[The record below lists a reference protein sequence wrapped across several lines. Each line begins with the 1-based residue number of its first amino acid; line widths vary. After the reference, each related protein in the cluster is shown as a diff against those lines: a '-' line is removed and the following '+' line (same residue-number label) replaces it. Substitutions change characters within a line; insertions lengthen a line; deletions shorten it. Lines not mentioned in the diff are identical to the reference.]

1 MFDRPSASADD
12 HDSKPQADEISKML
26 KAWSEGDVEAADR
39 FMPLIYDDLRRQAH
53 RYLNRE
59 RPNHTLQTTALV
71 HEAYIRL
78 LEQKGVSW
86 QNRSHFIGLA
96 AKMMRR
102 ILVNYAVSRNR
113 NKRGG
118 GAEKVELA
126 DTLHVEADANRV
138 DLIQGAA

>member
-71 HEAYIRL
+71 QEAYLRL
-78 LEQKGVSW
+78 LEQKGGSKRKPVESW
-86 QNRSHFIGLA
+86 RALA
-96 AKMMRR
+96 GM
-102 ILVNYAVSRNR
+102 
-113 NKRGG
+113 
-118 GAEKVELA
+118 
-126 DTLHVEADANRV
+126 T
-138 DLIQGAA
+138 